1 MLRKIVAVVLGSLAA
16 VLVITVVQ
24 QLGMTV
30 SPLPVGIDISDPS
43 AIEPGDIPLINM
55 LWVLASY
62 ALGVL
67 TGGAAAGRISPAFV
81 PVGPLIIGGLL
92 TVASIMNMTMIPAI
106 PISPTIENSDIGIPQ
121 SQWPQIAPISPN
133 GMTDITTSGRV
144 QWAKIQASVR

>member
-30 SPLPVGIDISDPS
+30 SPLPAGIDISDPS

-67 TGGAAAGRISPAFV
+67 TGGAAAGRISPAFM

-92 TVASIMNMTMIPAI
+92 TVASIMNMTMIPHPLWFAVINLAMMI
-106 PISPTIENSDIGIPQ
+106 PLAWLG
-121 SQWPQIAPISPN
+121 
-133 GMTDITTSGRV
+133 GK
-144 QWAKIQASVR
+144 WAAGLGGAAAAVDGAA